1 MSTLSGPSTLG
12 RMGNGG
18 RFTSNDAI
26 DVRNLSFGR
35 ESSVCFSGNNLESNF

>member
-35 ESSVCFSGNNLESNF
+35 ESSV